1 MPKETL
7 VEPDVQFEKMVNCRV
22 AAPLVGVHYKT
33 LERMA
38 REGEVPAVKLGQ
50 CWLFKISLLSQW
62 LDTKLQSNVTSR
74 TAR

>member
-1 MPKETL
+1 MLKET
-7 VEPDVQFEKMVNCRV
+7 VYEPDVQFERLVNCRV

-38 REGEVPAVKLGQ
+38 RTGEVPAVKMGK

-62 LDTKLQSNVTSR
+62 LDARLESNVTCQTSR
-74 TAR
+74 